1 MILSDREIRMEI
13 DSGRLKFAPRIDNRQ
28 ISPSSLDLRLS
39 NQFTVL
45 RPQPTGVETII
56 DVPEIVSLE
65 EVLRFYSDVI
75 TVPDGDYLVLRP
87 GDFVLAY
94 TREFVEMP
102 NYLAAR
108 VEGRSSYARL
118 GISVHQTAPT
128 IHATFRGQIRLEI
141 SHSGRLACRLYPGER
156 ICQMVIERLS
166 SPAESSLQS
175 PFQEQRES

>member
-1 MILSDREIRMEI
+1 MILSDREILMEI
-13 DSGRLKFAPRIDNRQ
+13 ASRRLRFDPPITGIQ

-39 NQFTVL
+39 NQFTVFNPQRPGIETVIDLL
-45 RPQPTGVETII
+45 RIQN
-56 DVPEIVSLE
+56 LE
-65 EVLRFYSDVI
+65 EELKPYGDVI
-75 TVPDGDYLVLRP
+75 TVLDGEHLVLRP

-94 TREFVEMP
+94 TREFVEIP

-118 GISVHQTAPT
+118 GISVHQTAST

-141 SHSGRLACRLYPGER
+141 SHVGRLACRLYPGER

-175 PFQEQRES
+175 PFQEQREI

>member
-1 MILSDREIRMEI
+1 MILSDRDIMLEIANGDLRFM
-13 DSGRLKFAPRIDNRQ
+13 PPIDNTR

-45 RPQPTGVETII
+45 RPQPPGVE
-56 DVPEIVSLE
+56 VIVDLTRTPNLE
-65 EVLRFYSDVI
+65 EVIQSYADVI

-128 IHATFRGQIRLEI
+128 IHATFHGQIRLEI

-175 PFQEQRES
+175 PFQEQRET

>member
-1 MILSDREIRMEI
+1 MILSDRDIMQEVANGSLRFI
-13 DSGRLKFAPRIDNRQ
+13 PPIDNTR

-45 RPQPTGVETII
+45 RPQPPGVE
-56 DVPEIVSLE
+56 VIVDLPRTPNLE
-65 EVLRFYSDVI
+65 EVIQSYADVI
-75 TVPDGDYLVLRP
+75 NVPDGDYLVLRP

-94 TREFVEMP
+94 TRELVEVP